1 MWVVLAEAVPRP
13 DVACPRGA
21 PRVLDMAAMEDIT
34 MTDTRKITKESMKA
48 KTIMMSTVRSA
59 LPLKLNLKQ

>member
-1 MWVVLAEAVPRP
+1 MLSLLV
-13 DVACPRGA
+13 
-21 PRVLDMAAMEDIT
+21 DMAAMEDIT

-48 KTIMMSTVRSA
+48 RTIMMSTVRSA